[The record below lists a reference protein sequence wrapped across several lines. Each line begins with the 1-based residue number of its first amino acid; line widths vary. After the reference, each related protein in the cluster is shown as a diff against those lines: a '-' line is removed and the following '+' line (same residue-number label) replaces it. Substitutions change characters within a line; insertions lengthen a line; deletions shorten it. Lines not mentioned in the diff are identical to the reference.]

1 MRKAHYSKR
10 KENLVMKKKQK
21 YIPQIILNL
30 LFVILCLLIILPFL
44 MVLAVSLSN
53 ERDILEYGYKLIPM
67 NLDISAY
74 KYVFENPTTILR
86 AYEVTAIFSIV
97 IQLKKMVLLLQSS
110 A

>member
-21 YIPQIILNL
+21 YIPQIVLNL
-30 LFVILCLLIILPFL
+30 LFVILSSLIILPFL

-53 ERDILEYGYKLIPM
+53 EKDILEYGYKLIPM

-74 KYVFENPTTILR
+74 KYVFDNPTTILN
-86 AYEVTAIFSIV
+86 AY
-97 IQLKKMVLLLQSS
+97 
-110 A
+110 